1 MLATNLDIYDIVL
14 LVDIERDPQKT
25 IRELTE
31 RVPIKKTQ
39 VGARIKAM
47 EEIGLVETK
56 GATSGARRQLT
67 PEGRK
72 WLIKQGYLK

>member
-1 MLATNLDIYDIVL
+1 VII

-25 IRELTE
+25 IRELAE

-39 VGARIKAM
+39 VGERISVM

-67 PEGRK
+67 PKGRE
-72 WLIKQGYLK
+72 WLIKQGYLR